1 MKRVAIVTI
10 AVLALASAPLWAQTR
25 TFDWE
30 DGTSTALITYGNAV
44 LENSTEQAHGGTHSL
59 KITETPLG
67 GTPYAGVWWVT
78 GLTDGDQV
86 TASIWVYDMTPSGSP
101 SGRIWGHYT
110 DTDVN
115 SYAGSASGNS
125 TYSDG
130 TGWSQLS
137 YTWTFDSDT
146 DTRDGLLV
154 EARIYSSTEL
164 DAIYVDDIS
173 IDLLPKMRNRPPKSL
188 WVHPMD
194 HHPNG
199 MVHEE
204 VARIVVEALNDPRA
218 TFASCTCPPNTLAS
232 HHGEGDDF

>member
-115 SYAGSASGNS
+115 SYAGSASGNG

-173 IDLLPKMRNRPPKSL
+173 ITVTAADP
-188 WVHPMD
+188 
-194 HHPNG
+194 
-199 MVHEE
+199 
-204 VARIVVEALNDPRA
+204 VVITAPDGSVPVELMSFNV
-218 TFASCTCPPNTLAS
+218 
-232 HHGEGDDF
+232 E